1 MVALTSVKGA
11 PGVTTTALALA
22 SVWPAGRRVIVV
34 EADPAGGDIAAR
46 FGLPAD
52 PSVVTLATSLRHERA
67 SAAGAILIECC
78 QQLPGGLAVL
88 VEPISPTEA
97 RSALDMVADS
107 LAGLA
112 VDGEVDVIIDCGR
125 IYAGVV
131 ASTSGEPG
139 VWRDA
144 SPVTRLLRR
153 ADSVLL
159 ISGGELADLG
169 HVQAQ
174 LPALLALNSNLHLV
188 LRPPQSW
195 PNDEIEREL
204 DLSTLGTL
212 PSDSVAA
219 DVLSGREHGRRVD
232 RLPLFRG
239 AKSIAECVF
248 VPPRAVASDIEAPAR
263 DETEMTALRPGG
275 VPAQ

>member
-11 PGVTTTALALA
+11 PGVTTAALALA
-22 SVWPAGRRVIVV
+22 SVWPPDRRIVVV

-46 FGLPAD
+46 FALPAD

-67 SAAGAILIECC
+67 SPAGAILVECC
-78 QQLPGGLAVL
+78 QELPGGLAVL
-88 VEPISPTEA
+88 VEPVSPTEA
-97 RSALDMVADS
+97 RSALDMIADS
-107 LAGLA
+107 LASLA
-112 VDGEVDVIIDCGR
+112 TDGGVDVILDCGR
-125 IYAGVV
+125 MDAGVL
-131 ASTSGEPG
+131 ASTGEEAG
-139 VWRDA
+139 ARRGA
-144 SPVTRLLRR
+144 SPVTRLLRH

-174 LPALLALNSNLHLV
+174 LPTLLALNPNLCLV
-188 LRPPQSW
+188 VRPPQSW

-219 DVLSGREHGRRVD
+219 DVLSGREHGRRVS
-232 RLPLFRG
+232 RLPLFRA
-239 AKSIAECVF
+239 AKSIAELVL
-248 VPPRAVASDIEAPAR
+248 VPPRGVASDIEAPAR
-263 DETEMTALRPGG
+263 DETEMTALLPDG
-275 VPAQ
+275 VAAQ